1 MKRTTKSWNRWGWV
15 AAAWLAAVLGC
26 GSGAGGAE
34 PFSADQLQGKKI
46 AVRVFAGNA
55 AAADRLKTAQSRLE
69 EILADVGA
77 AVLDEDKAKELSD
90 VDKILEDP
98 TAFVTAEFLLE
109 IAEKFKIDGIL
120 VAHVS
125 ADVVPG
131 LADYFSATA
140 HADLRFLDNATAQVR
155 SYSAPPMGARG
166 APPSDGLTPDSAEIN
181 AVQRA
186 IDSVCDAMGLPL
198 TERIRS
204 KSIDVTLAAPV
215 PLAGG
220 AADFA
225 PPENERALA
234 ELATLE
240 SQTWRKE
247 SPSCTMRAPAGDLAA
262 VGGYIA
268 DTDWHRRPERLYGS
282 RLHVVDVA
290 TRQTLLQFEC
300 SPVEMKTRDEPNT
313 KKILVGM
320 FVGGWRYLCAATGNH
335 VFMWDVETGR
345 NVAKLPLSGE
355 PTGMAYVA
363 GADGNGIALRT
374 ARGDWLCR
382 IVRENP

>member
-1 MKRTTKSWNRWGWV
+1 MKRLTRSWCRWEGV
-15 AAAWLAAVLGC
+15 AAAWLVAVLGC
-26 GSGAGGAE
+26 GLGADAAE

-55 AAADRLKTAQSRLE
+55 GAADRLKTAQSRLE
-69 EILADVGA
+69 EILADAGA

-109 IAEKFKIDGIL
+109 IAAKFKIDGIL
-120 VAHVS
+120 VAHVT

-131 LADYFSATA
+131 LADYYSATA

-186 IDSVCDAMGLPL
+186 IDSVCESMGLQL
-198 TERIRS
+198 AERIRC
-204 KSIDVTLAAPV
+204 KAIDVTLAERV
-215 PLAGG
+215 PLAAG

-225 PPENERALA
+225 APENERSLA
-234 ELATLE
+234 ELASLE
-240 SQTWRKE
+240 NQTWRKE
-247 SPSCTMRAPAGDLAA
+247 SATFTARSPAGDLVA

-268 DTDWHRRPERLYGS
+268 DTDWHRRPERLFGS
-282 RLHVVDVA
+282 RLHVVDLA
-290 TRQTLLQFEC
+290 TRQPILKFEC

-313 KKILVGM
+313 KKIIAGM

-345 NVAKLPLSGE
+345 SIAKLPLAEE

-363 GADGNGIALRT
+363 GATGNGIALRT
-374 ARGDWLCR
+374 ARGDWLYC
-382 IVRENP
+382 IVRQNP

>member
-1 MKRTTKSWNRWGWV
+1 MKRTTKSGCRWEGV
-15 AAAWLAAVLGC
+15 AAAWLAAMLWC

-34 PFSADQLQGKKI
+34 PVSADQLQGKKI

-69 EILADVGA
+69 EILADAGA

-98 TAFVTAEFLLE
+98 TAFVSAEFLTE

-120 VAHVS
+120 VAHVT

-166 APPSDGLTPDSAEIN
+166 APPSDGLTQDSAEIN

-186 IDSVCDAMGLPL
+186 IDSVCEAMGLPL
-198 TERIRS
+198 AERIRS

-215 PLAGG
+215 PLAG

-247 SPSCTMRAPAGDLAA
+247 SATCTMRAPAGDLAA
-262 VGGYIA
+262 VGGYIV
-268 DTDWHRRPERLYGS
+268 DTDWHRRPERLFGS

-345 NVAKLPLSGE
+345 NVAKLPLAEE
-355 PTGMAYVA
+355 PTGMACVT
-363 GADGNGIALRT
+363 GAEGTGLALRT
-374 ARGDWLCR
+374 ARGDWLYR
-382 IVRENP
+382 MVRQNP